1 VAALGGRLDGGTPR
15 VPEPEQPGGLVECL
29 AHRVVPSP
37 AKASVLAWSP
47 CQVEARVAARD
58 DEPQEG
64 QRHRLVWRAVEVH
77 GKQMPLE
84 MVDADQPEVASLGDA
99 LRQRETDEQGPAEA
113 GPARRRDPFIV
124 RRRQARPTEGAIEY
138 GRRFAMLPAGGAL
151 G

>member
-1 VAALGGRLDGGTPR
+1 MQAERRLDAAEAEVESAPLHVRAGKADGGRVAALGGPLDGGTPR

-29 AHRVVPSP
+29 AHRVVASP

-58 DEPQEG
+58 DEPEEG

-99 LRQRETDEQGPAEA
+99 LRQRETDEQ
-113 GPARRRDPFIV
+113 
-124 RRRQARPTEGAIEY
+124 
-138 GRRFAMLPAGGAL
+138 
-151 G
+151 